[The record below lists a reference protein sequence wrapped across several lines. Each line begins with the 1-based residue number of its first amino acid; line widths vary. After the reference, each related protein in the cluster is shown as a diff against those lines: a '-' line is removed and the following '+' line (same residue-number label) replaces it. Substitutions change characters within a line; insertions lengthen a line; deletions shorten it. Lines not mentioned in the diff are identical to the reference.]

1 MANGCPV
8 TAVGADVLQSL
19 TSFTVTASYHR
30 HETTFDVRQ
39 AGQRDP
45 VARLHKP
52 GPYLKREPYQ
62 LLTGPQLAEP
72 AGKVSGTGAVTAD
85 GSSIGTVGRSVSRV
99 DRIAQGSTASLRARR
114 WQVEQ
119 AGMPPMTG
127 RPAGLLTRLRFNT
140 VTDLLLNS
148 DALVGHNPIDY
159 VLPFTFRFSSLQS
172 MAFEVRRKAGR
183 GSYAVSVRDPR
194 VDRRLVLACVLSINA
209 LHAPG
214 LRREAA
220 DLTTNPFR
228 R

>member
-1 MANGCPV
+1 MTAAAN
-8 TAVGADVLQSL
+8 ALQSL
-19 TSFTVTASYHR
+19 TSFTVTVSYHR
-30 HETTFDVRQ
+30 NETTFDVHQR
-39 AGQRDP
+39 GQRAP
-45 VARLHKP
+45 VARLHKA

-62 LLTGPQLAEP
+62 LLTGPDLAEA
-72 AGKVSGTGAVTAD
+72 AGKVSGMGAVAAD
-85 GSSIGTVGRSVSRV
+85 GSPIGTVSRSVSRV

-114 WQVEQ
+114 WQVDQE
-119 AGMPPMTG
+119 GMPPMTG
-127 RPAGLLTRLRFNT
+127 RPVGALTRMRFNT
-140 VTDLLLNS
+140 VSDLLLNS

-159 VLPFTFRFSSLQS
+159 VLPFTFRFSLPGST
-172 MAFEVRRKAGR
+172 AFEVRRKAGR

-214 LRREAA
+214 LRREAV